1 MSKQR
6 EWFKVVRPEAKADG
20 STVSRRATIHIN
32 DVIGAS
38 FFFGGVDAAELIRE
52 IDELDVD
59 ELDVRINSEG
69 GSAYDGLAIANA
81 IMRNGATTTTYVDGL
96 AASAASLIALA
107 GDTVVMSKY
116 GQMMLHNSRGGLM
129 GTADELR
136 DYAKFLDGL
145 NASMADFYADR
156 AGGDA
161 KDWAKAMARET
172 WYRADEALA
181 AGLVTEIDDTT
192 RREDVEAAV
201 AAALA
206 RPTAQFRYAGRQAA
220 PAPTTARADSTKAKP
235 QAAVNDQQK
244 EAPVADKKTL
254 AESLGL
260 AADATE
266 EDIIKAT
273 RAALGV
279 TDDDTDTGSDSDQG
293 TGAPDAG
300 SAGGGDGDHPGAG
313 APEIGAR
320 ELAAAVASAA
330 KAGGVF
336 IPAERLRR
344 LEEQAGQGAAAL
356 AAQVAAAHA
365 TKIDTAISQGK
376 ILPTERDKYAALMKA
391 DEATTTALLEQIPAE
406 ARAPI
411 SEIGH
416 GTEPAPT
423 ALTENPLYANWRF

>member
-1 MSKQR
+1 MAKQR
-6 EWFKVVRPEAKADG
+6 EWFTVVRPEAKADNG
-20 STVSRRATIHIN
+20 SATTRATIHIN

-52 IDELDVD
+52 IDDLTVD
-59 ELDVRINSEG
+59 AIDVRINSEG

-81 IMRNGATTTTYVDGL
+81 IMRNQATTTTYVDGL

-107 GDTVVMSKY
+107 GDRVVMSRY

-181 AGLVTEIDDTT
+181 AGLVTEVDETT

-201 AAALA
+201 AAAMS
-206 RPTAQFRYAGRQAA
+206 RPAASFKYAGRQAA
-220 PAPTTARADSTKAKP
+220 PAPTARADSATAKP
-235 QAAVNDQQK
+235 VAAVNDREK

-254 AESLGL
+254 TESLGL
-260 AADATE
+260 GADATD
-266 EDIIKAT
+266 EDVLKAA
-273 RAALGV
+273 RDALGL
-279 TDDDTDTGSDSDQG
+279 TDDDEAGDSGDSVDAG
-293 TGAPDAG
+293 TGDI
-300 SAGGGDGDHPGAG
+300 AG
-313 APEIGAR
+313 ATGDVVGAETR
-320 ELAAAVASAA
+320 ELAAAVASAQ

-336 IPAERLRR
+336 LPAERLAR
-344 LEEQAGQGAAAL
+344 LEKQAGDGATAL

-365 TKIDTAISQGK
+365 GKLDTAIAQGK
-376 ILPTERDKYAALMKA
+376 ILPTERDKYAALMTA

-411 SEIGH
+411 TELGH
-416 GTEPAPT
+416 ALDPT
-423 ALTENPLYANWRF
+423 PVASADFLTDPRFTHSNGGF

>member
-1 MSKQR
+1 MAKQR
-6 EWFKVVRPEAKADG
+6 EWFRVVRPEAKAG
-20 STVSRRATIHIN
+20 TAERQATIHIN

-38 FFFGGVDAAELIRE
+38 FFFGGVDAAELIAE
-52 IDELDVD
+52 IDGLDVD
-59 ELDVRINSEG
+59 QLDVRINSEG

-81 IMRNGATTTTYVDGL
+81 IMRNPATTTTYVDGL

-145 NASMADFYADR
+145 NASMAEFYADR

-181 AGLVTEIDDTT
+181 AGLVTELDETT

-220 PAPTTARADSTKAKP
+220 PAPARAHSTAP
-235 QAAVNDQQK
+235 AVNNNEK

-260 AADATE
+260 AVDATD
-266 EDIIKAT
+266 EDILAAT
-273 RAALGV
+273 RDALGI
-279 TDDDTDTGSDSDQG
+279 TEDDDTDTDDSTTDAG
-293 TGAPDAG
+293 TGTDVPPV
-300 SAGGGDGDHPGAG
+300 DGDQA
-313 APEIGAR
+313 EVGAR
-320 ELAAAVASAA
+320 ELAAAVASAQQ
-330 KAGGVF
+330 AGGVF
-336 IPAERLRR
+336 LPSERLAR
-344 LEEQAGQGAAAL
+344 LEQQAGQGAAAL

-365 TKIDTAISQGK
+365 AKLDASIAQGK
-376 ILPTERDKYAALMKA
+376 ILPNERDKYAKLLKA

-411 SEIGH
+411 TEMGH
-416 GTEPAPT
+416 SLDPAPSASADPT
-423 ALTENPLYANWRF
+423 KDTRFQVNKEGF

>member
-1 MSKQR
+1 MATQR
-6 EWFKVVRPEAKADG
+6 EWFKVIRPEAKADG
-20 STVSRRATIHIN
+20 SSVSRRATIHIN

-81 IMRNGATTTTYVDGL
+81 IMRNDASTTTYVDGL

-181 AGLVTEIDDTT
+181 AGLVTEVDDTT

-220 PAPTTARADSTKAKP
+220 PAPTSARVDSTKAKP
-235 QAAVNDQQK
+235 QAAVNDRQK

-273 RAALGV
+273 RDALGV
-279 TDDDTDTGSDSDQG
+279 ADDDTGDSGSGADSGTDADSVDTGDS
-293 TGAPDAG
+293 
-300 SAGGGDGDHPGAG
+300 GDGGTEVA
-313 APEIGAR
+313 AQ
-320 ELAAAVASAA
+320 ELAAAVASAQ

-336 IPAERLRR
+336 IPAERLAR
-344 LEEQAGQGAAAL
+344 LEKQAGEGAAAH
-356 AAQVAAAHA
+356 AAQVAAAHDA
-365 TKIDTAISQGK
+365 KLETAIAQGK
-376 ILPTERDKYAALMKA
+376 ILPTEKPKYAALMKA
-391 DEATTTALLEQIPAE
+391 DEVTTTALLEQIPAE

-416 GTEPAPT
+416 SLDPSPA
-423 ALTENPLYANWRF
+423 ALTENPLYTNWSF

>member
-1 MSKQR
+1 MAKQR
-6 EWFKVVRPEAKADG
+6 EWFRVIRPEAKTDG
-20 STVSRRATIHIN
+20 SSVSRRATIHIN

-52 IDELDVD
+52 IDGLDVD

-81 IMRNGATTTTYVDGL
+81 IMRHGAKTTTYVDGL

-156 AGGDA
+156 TGGDA

-220 PAPTTARADSTKAKP
+220 PAPTTARVDSTKAKP

-273 RAALGV
+273 REALGV
-279 TDDDTDTGSDSDQG
+279 TDDDTDSASDSEQG
-293 TGAPDAG
+293 SPDAG
-300 SAGGGDGDHPGAG
+300 SAGGDGDPGAG

-320 ELAAAVASAA
+320 ELAAAVASAQ

-365 TKIDTAISQGK
+365 AKIDTAIAQGK

-423 ALTENPLYANWRF
+423 ALTDNPLYANWSF

>member
-1 MSKQR
+1 MAQQR
-6 EWFKVVRPEAKADG
+6 EWFRVVRAEAKADSG
-20 STVSRRATIHIN
+20 SATTTRATIHIN

-52 IDELDVD
+52 IDNLEVD
-59 ELDVRINSEG
+59 AIDVRINSEG

-81 IMRNGATTTTYVDGL
+81 IMRNQANTTTYVDGL

-107 GDTVVMSKY
+107 GDRVVMSKY

-161 KDWAKAMARET
+161 RDWAKAMARET

-181 AGLVTEIDDTT
+181 AGLVTELDETT

-201 AAALA
+201 AAAMA
-206 RPTAQFRYAGRQAA
+206 RPAAQFRYAGRQAA
-220 PAPTTARADSTKAKP
+220 PAPTARADSTAVS
-235 QAAVNDQQK
+235 AVNDRQK

-260 AADATE
+260 GADATD
-266 EDIIKAT
+266 EDVLAAA
-273 RAALGV
+273 REALGL
-279 TDDDTDTGSDSDQG
+279 TDDDSDTDPADGAAGSD
-293 TGAPDAG
+293 
-300 SAGGGDGDHPGAG
+300 GGEIAG
-313 APEIGAR
+313 ATGDVVGAETR
-320 ELAAAVASAA
+320 ELAAAVASAQ

-336 IPAERLRR
+336 LPAERLAR
-344 LEEQAGQGAAAL
+344 LEQQAGQGATAL

-365 TKIDTAISQGK
+365 AKLDAAITQGK
-376 ILPTERDKYAALMKA
+376 ILPTERDKYAALMTA

-411 SEIGH
+411 SELGH
-416 GTEPAPT
+416 SLDPSPSASADFTTDP
-423 ALTENPLYANWRF
+423 RFTHYNGGF